1 MSDLEDMLDG
11 FDEEDDPLAMVE
23 EVGTSRTA
31 GRVVEV
37 LAHALGG
44 DYRVEVLS
52 LSDQAGLRERLNHR
66 LATMELRR
74 QKNLE
79 SVALHAMEAADELEV
94 DETDDSVDD
103 DWMIRFVGYAQD
115 VENSD
120 LRRIWSRV
128 LAQETASPG
137 SVGLPAVDCLG
148 AMTPGDIDLCRRMG
162 RLAFPT
168 GLLLKIPGVDGFAD
182 FGVGQDG
189 LDRLRGL
196 RLLSEGDDLSVTF
209 DAPSGGLTLD
219 YRDADLVIRHP
230 ESKSFTLPV
239 YTLTR
244 PGRDL
249 LACIGEEPVDRE
261 YLAALA
267 ESLREL
273 GYDHRLQDAA

>member
-1 MSDLEDMLDG
+1 MSDLDDMMGFED
-11 FDEEDDPLAMVE
+11 EDDPLATAE
-23 EVGTSRTA
+23 EVGGSRIA

-52 LSDQAGLRERLNHR
+52 QSDPGGIRERLNHR

-79 SVALHAMEAADELEV
+79 SIALHAMEAADELE
-94 DETDDSVDD
+94 DDDTAESVDD

-115 VENSD
+115 VENED
-120 LRRIWSRV
+120 LRRVWSRV
-128 LAQETASPG
+128 LARETASPG
-137 SVGLPAVDCLG
+137 AVGLPAVDCLG
-148 AMTPGDIDLCRRMG
+148 AMTPDDTDLCRRMA
-162 RLAFPT
+162 RIAFPT
-168 GLLLKIPGVDGFAD
+168 GLLLKIPGTDGFAD
-182 FGVGQDG
+182 FGVDRDD

-209 DAPSGGLTLD
+209 EAPTGGLTLD

-230 ESKSFTLPV
+230 ENESFTLPV
-239 YTLTR
+239 FTLTR

-249 LACIGEEPVDRE
+249 LACIGEEPADRG

-267 ESLREL
+267 EGLREL
-273 GYDHRLQDAA
+273 GYDHRLKDAA